1 MVRRAPSHKKKFQSF
16 FRHSKTVFLFCVGC
30 AFLFASIL
38 ILWASFIKLPDFKE
52 FHSRKVVESTKI
64 YDRTGK
70 VLLYDVHQNI
80 KRTLVPFD
88 AIPQSLK
95 NATIAVEDASFYSHY
110 GIDPKSILRAIIVN
124 LVGGGFKQGGST
136 ITQQVV
142 KKTLLTD
149 EKLLTR
155 KLKEVIL
162 SFRLEA
168 SFSKDEILTL
178 YLNEVPYGGNIYGVG
193 EATKIFFGK
202 DPKNISLAESA
213 YLAALP
219 NAPTYYSPY
228 GNHRDQ
234 LETRKNF
241 VLQRMHDLGFITTDE
256 YGVAKATKVEFLP
269 KEPTGIKAPHF
280 VEWVKEYLADKYGEL
295 AVEENVLL
303 LPLITS
309 YKRKLR
315 RL

>member
-52 FHSRKVVESTKI
+52 FHSRKFVESTKI

-149 EKLLTR
+149 EKLLTK
-155 KLKEVIL
+155 KLKEIIL
-162 SFRLEA
+162 AFRLEQA
-168 SFSKDEILTL
+168 FSKDEILAL
-178 YLNEVPYGGNIYGVG
+178 YLNEIPYGGSIYGIG
-193 EATKIFFGK
+193 EASMTFFGK
-202 DPKNISLAESA
+202 RAIDLTIAQSA
-213 YLAALP
+213 YLAAIP

-228 GNHRDQ
+228 GNHRDK
-234 LETRKNF
+234 LEERKNL
-241 VLQRMHDLGFITTDE
+241 VL
-256 YGVAKATKVEFLP
+256 
-269 KEPTGIKAPHF
+269 
-280 VEWVKEYLADKYGEL
+280 
-295 AVEENVLL
+295 
-303 LPLITS
+303 
-309 YKRKLR
+309 
-315 RL
+315 